1 MSHTETRMDPAR
13 LQAIQDRRRSSAAG
27 KHGDRR
33 TRRNRT
39 RATTRARAIGEH
51 R

>member
-1 MSHTETRMDPAR
+1 MSHTETRMARER
-13 LQAIQDRRRSSAAG
+13 LQSIQDRRRSSAAG

-39 RATTRARAIGEH
+39 RGATRARAISEQ